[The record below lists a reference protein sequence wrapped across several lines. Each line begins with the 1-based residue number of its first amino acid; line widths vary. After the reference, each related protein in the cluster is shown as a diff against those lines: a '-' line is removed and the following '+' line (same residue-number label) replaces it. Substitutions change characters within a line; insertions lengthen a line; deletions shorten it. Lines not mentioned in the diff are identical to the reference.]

1 MSRRVTSKVQ
11 DVDTLHCF
19 ILLFWLT
26 ARRKWLHNPVIA
38 LVLSRVGGFI
48 ITSPSDHIKSH
59 HITWNCL
66 AETPSHHVAED
77 DDDDDDEHLFLL
89 CLHVIPHVNQSLCCH
104 TREKFFHTSPCF
116 VARRRVRTLKVDQ
129 PTQSTQAE
137 NKERTP
143 NR

>member
-1 MSRRVTSKVQ
+1 MFHSFVLTYDAAQVTPQSG
-11 DVDTLHCF
+11 H
-19 ILLFWLT
+19 
-26 ARRKWLHNPVIA
+26 
-38 LVLSRVGGFI
+38 RVGAI
-48 ITSPSDHIKSH
+48 SCWWPHH
-59 HITWNCL
+59 HITITPHQITSHHHHITSHESAWL
-66 AETPSHHVAED
+66 KPSHHVAED